1 MTGIRKGMWVKYK
14 GKLGIANSIDG
25 DTAEVHLVDER
36 GLTTLVIPA
45 AAVASPP
52 QQRSSR
58 PQSRSAFSKPAGAV
72 TCRAPTQSHGGPSGA
87 RGPPPSIDTG

>member
-45 AAVASPP
+45 AAVASLTQAAFADIPKP
-52 QQRSSR
+52 RR
-58 PQSRSAFSKPAGAV
+58 PDAGL
-72 TCRAPTQSHGGPSGA
+72 A
-87 RGPPPSIDTG
+87 RKLGYEVI